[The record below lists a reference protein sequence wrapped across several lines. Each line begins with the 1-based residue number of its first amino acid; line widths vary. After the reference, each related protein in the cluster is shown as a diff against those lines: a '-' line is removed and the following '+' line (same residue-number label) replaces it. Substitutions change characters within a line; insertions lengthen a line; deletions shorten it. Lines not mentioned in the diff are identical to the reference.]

1 MTNAVSATKLSQ
13 YRNSPESMKRD
24 THYPIYV
31 LGYRAGEMYAM
42 NEAISYLENRILHAE
57 DRPDRGTPEYQ
68 AILDLT
74 RDFAAH
80 LRNVI
85 ESASATNGK

>member
-1 MTNAVSATKLSQ
+1 MASALSATKLSQ
-13 YRNSPESMKRD
+13 YKNSPESMKRD

-31 LGYRAGEMYAM
+31 LGYRHGEMYAM
-42 NEAISYLENRILHAE
+42 NEAITYLEHRILHAE

>member
-80 LRNVI
+80 LRNSI
-85 ESASATNGK
+85 ETAPATDGK